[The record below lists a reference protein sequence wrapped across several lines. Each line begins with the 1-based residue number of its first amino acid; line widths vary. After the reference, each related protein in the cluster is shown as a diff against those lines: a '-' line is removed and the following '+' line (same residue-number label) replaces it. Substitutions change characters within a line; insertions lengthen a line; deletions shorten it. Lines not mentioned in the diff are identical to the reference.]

1 MLLRQVYLNVMIVNA
16 IKTNTLNTTIT
27 EIKDLIQPGD
37 FQQDFMFQI
46 ENVNAR
52 QNTQRISSHS
62 LTV

>member
-52 QNTQRISSHS
+52 QNTQQISMAS

>member
-1 MLLRQVYLNVMIVNA
+1 MIVNA